1 MMPQRF
7 FVTVIAPSLRALKNL
22 RQFELD
28 LFLPTTKAGAPM
40 LNARKA
46 GGQAQHTIE
55 GLLTLEEV
63 GKLVE
68 HGYQVLVEDEMSKRA
83 RAHREVIEFSDWIKG
98 MEE

>member
-1 MMPQRF
+1 MHQRF

-22 RQFELD
+22 REFELD
-28 LFLPTTKAGAPM
+28 LFLPTTKAGAP
-40 LNARKA
+40 NIGVRQDTKE
-46 GGQAQHTIE
+46 QHLIE

-68 HGYQVLVEDEMSKRA
+68 QGYQVLVEEEMSKRA

-98 MEE
+98 VEE